1 MDLTVLFETP
11 GGGGLVALTAI
22 TSLVIAYY
30 LTLKWVARGQEQ
42 SSDDT

>member
-1 MDLTVLFETP
+1 MEVSLLFDTP

-30 LTLKWVARGQEQ
+30 LTLKWVVRGQEK
-42 SSDDT
+42 SSEDT